1 MEKEESSERGK
12 IEKDEL
18 KVRMKTLKAV
28 MEQCKR
34 ALEAINPDNLY
45 DENNDSDPDDDD
57 DSNDSKVSDERGNC
71 EQSSS
76 PDHEAEEVS
85 CFKFG

>member
-1 MEKEESSERGK
+1 MEKEESSERGR
-12 IEKDEL
+12 IERDEL

-45 DENNDSDPDDDD
+45 DENNVSDPDDDD
-57 DSNDSKVSDERGNC
+57 DSKVSDERENC

-85 CFKFG
+85 RFKVG